1 MIETITEKTAPLMEA
16 LSGIFR
22 SFPQLALY
30 YTTVVRFVFVFLAF
44 LIIGR
49 AILSLLRAKTPP
61 EIWGYLSLPGSHF
74 VPILH
79 WENVIGR
86 DKSVDLH
93 VDIMT
98 VSRNHG
104 TLVRNSRGDWYYSDL
119 DSKSGSKV
127 NGRTVNGP
135 TLIRMGDT
143 LTIGG
148 VDCTLMP
155 PSLAEKQRNVMMR
168 EKHSTRFT
176 PWASLGA
183 LSAFQLL
190 TCIQLIAAKGA
201 ELSFIVI
208 LAFLLF
214 GVSMWAYCAFMRGQG
229 QVCFEMETIVFFLC
243 TINLAVVA
251 TSDPGGITTELLA
264 IFLGMGLFIAM
275 CWYLRDLRRSLA
287 VRRLLVIASVLLL
300 LINIVFGSASFGAV
314 NWVKIGSYMLQPSEL
329 VKIAFIFIGSATLDE
344 LYEKKNLTLFIGF
357 SVFCLGTLAVMND
370 FGTAAI
376 FFVTFLIIAFL
387 RSGQFGALMLVV
399 GACGAGVLLLI
410 RFVPHITERFATWLH
425 AWDFPDA
432 GGFQQVRGM
441 SAAASGGCFGLGAG
455 NGWFH
460 SVFAADTD
468 LVFPLISEEWGL
480 LIALLAVFSLIA
492 LGLFAVRSINFGRS
506 TFFTIAAC
514 AATSLIIFQSC
525 MNVLGSLDIFPFTGV
540 TLPFLSNGGTS
551 MLTSWGLLA
560 FLKAADTRQNASLAV
575 KSVSDDPEEMFDQ
588 QDNDDGDYYARY
600 GSPRETAQNYD
611 AIYAQEDQY
620 AGKRSKRSRS
630 KLSEDVMDDVVDWLE
645 LDADTEGRQRR
656 GKGPRSFRRNA
667 GNAGKGIRNRKGGAD
682 K

>member
-1 MIETITEKTAPLMEA
+1 MIATLTEKTAPLMEA
-16 LSGIFR
+16 LSSLFL
-22 SFPQLALY
+22 SFPKLALY
-30 YTTVVRFVFVFLAF
+30 YTTMVRFLFVVLAVFIV
-44 LIIGR
+44 GR
-49 AILSLLRAKTPP
+49 AIVSLLRAKTPP
-61 EIWGYLSLPGSHF
+61 EIWGYLSLPGGHF
-74 VPILH
+74 APILH
-79 WENVIGR
+79 WENIVGR

-119 DSKSGSKV
+119 DSKSGSLV
-127 NGRTVNGP
+127 NGRPVNGP
-135 TLIRMGDT
+135 TLLRMGDT
-143 LTIGG
+143 LTLGG

-155 PSLAEKQRNVMMR
+155 PSTAEKQRNLMMR
-168 EKHSTRFT
+168 KKHSTRFT
-176 PWASLGA
+176 PWMSLIA
-183 LSAFQLL
+183 LSIFQFL
-190 TCIQLIAAKGA
+190 TCIQLIAAKGP
-201 ELSFIVI
+201 ELPFPVI
-208 LAFLLF
+208 LAFLIF
-214 GVSMWAYCAFMRGQG
+214 GVSMWVYCIFMRSEG

-251 TSDPGGITTELLA
+251 TSDPGGILTELLA
-264 IFLGMGLFIAM
+264 IFLGMILFIVM

-287 VRRLLVIASVLLL
+287 VRRLLVICSVALL

-314 NWVKIGSYMLQPSEL
+314 NWVQIGSYMLQPSEL

-344 LYEKKNLTLFIGF
+344 LYEKKNLHLFVGF
-357 SVFCLGTLAVMND
+357 SIFCLGALAVMND

-376 FFVTFLIIAFL
+376 FFVTFLIISYL
-387 RSGQFGALMLVV
+387 RSGQFGTLVMVV
-399 GACGAGVLLLI
+399 GACGAAGLLMI
-410 RFVPHITERFATWLH
+410 RFIPHITERFATWLH

-441 SAAASGGCFGLGAG
+441 SAAASGGWFGLGAG

-460 SVFAADTD
+460 NIFAADTD
-468 LVFPLISEEWGL
+468 LVFPLLSEEWGL

-575 KSVSDDPEEMFDQ
+575 KSLSADETDMYDQ
-588 QDNDDGDYYARY
+588 PDNDEGDYFARY
-600 GSPRETAQNYD
+600 GKAREDNDNYND
-611 AIYAQEDQY
+611 VYTEKDQY
-620 AGKRSKRSRS
+620 AGKRSKRSKP
-630 KLSEDVMDDVVDWLE
+630 KLAEDVVDDVVDWLDLGPE
-645 LDADTEGRQRR
+645 PDARPR
-656 GKGPRSFRRNA
+656 GKGPRSA
-667 GNAGKGIRNRKGGAD
+667 RNRKGGAD
-682 K
+682 Q